1 MAETS
6 HIFSKEGSSDLQ
18 LEVLNTL
25 EKNDVTGQFHCVSL
39 LEWFEYRGHVCMAFE
54 RLGLSLYDFLRRSGY
69 HPFQVNL
76 VSTLHR
82 VHVHFHRTPLRSACR
97 PLLLPN
103 QGHAPSIAC
112 LAHPQCIITI
122 CNAIADRFVPAWGAI
137 RQLRVLVCHY
147 GC

>member
-25 EKNDVTGQFHCVSL
+25 EKNDMTGQFHCVSL

-76 VSTLHR
+76 VSAQHW
-82 VHVHFHRTPLRSACR
+82 VHVHYNCTPLRSACR
-97 PLLLPN
+97 PLLLPDR
-103 QGHAPSIAC
+103 GHAPSIAG
-112 LAHPQCIITI
+112 LAHFQCIITI
-122 CNAIADRFVPAWGAI
+122 RDAIADRFVPA
-137 RQLRVLVCHY
+137 
-147 GC
+147 